1 MIIVESRN
9 KVPIRLTTERWNHII
24 AQHPEIATQRNRV
37 LETIHAPEL
46 IQAGDF
52 GELLAV
58 RLYNQTPLTRKYLVV
73 AYRELAA
80 DDGFILT
87 AYLARRPS
95 VRRETLWKR

>member
-1 MIIVESRN
+1 M
-9 KVPIRLTTERWNHII
+9 
-24 AQHPEIATQRNRV
+24 ATQRDCV
-37 LETIHAPEL
+37 LETVYAPEL
-46 IQAGDF
+46 VQAGDF

-58 RLYNQTPLTRKYLVV
+58 RLYDQTPLTRKYLIV

-95 VRRETLWKR
+95 ARRETLWKR